1 MQIKHYYVILWM
13 NIWMDCNF
21 KKLKTIKKMKFVL
34 NFFIQFLSLFPLILK
49 QKITNKPINF
59 IVRPNSLWTAYEI
72 YNETEIS
79 KRISNHLDLAP
90 IKVFQTSLPK
100 KYLFFRFFE
109 ADTDVSKGYYLQV
122 ITVIQEHWSKKKRFI
137 ILDSYC
143 NTVDPIISI
152 TPNARFMNII
162 DTNQNLGAYMDN
174 EYLVLGK
181 KKNKE
186 TKLLTNEFS
195 VSCNKNIYYRTNQY
209 QLPHFLDFDKNL
221 ISKVLLLDR
230 VIIQNKLWSH
240 GINNTSKPEFTFFYP
255 NTIPFKIEPNKIS
268 NEDTPYDDMDKIP
281 IQEMFVF
288 SDMY

>member
-1 MQIKHYYVILWM
+1 
-13 NIWMDCNF
+13 MDCNF
-21 KKLKTIKKMKFVL
+21 KKLKTIKKMKFVA
-34 NFFIQFLSLFPLILK
+34 NFFIQFLSLFSLILK

-59 IVRPNSLWTAYEI
+59 IVKPNSLWTAYEI
-72 YNETEIS
+72 FNETEIS

-90 IKVFQTSLPK
+90 IKVFQTSIPK

-109 ADTDVSKGYYLQV
+109 ADTDFSKGYYLQV
-122 ITVIQEHWSKKKRFI
+122 MTVIQEHWSKKKRFI

-143 NTVDPIISI
+143 NTVDPIILI

-162 DTNQNLGAYMDN
+162 DTNQNLGAYMDS

-181 KKNKE
+181 KKNSQV
-186 TKLLTNEFS
+186 KLLTNEFS
-195 VSCNKNIYYRTNQY
+195 TSCNKNIYYGTNQY

-221 ISKVLLLDR
+221 ISKVLLLDQ

-268 NEDTPYDDMDKIP
+268 NEDTPYDEMDKIP
-281 IQEMFVF
+281 IQEMFIF